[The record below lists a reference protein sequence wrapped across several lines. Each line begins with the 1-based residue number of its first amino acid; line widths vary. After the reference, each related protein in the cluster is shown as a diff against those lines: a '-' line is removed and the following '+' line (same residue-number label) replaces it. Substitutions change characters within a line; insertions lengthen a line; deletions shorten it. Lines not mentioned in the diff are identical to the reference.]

1 MNMLLQPGIQGGY
14 LRYKEDRRM
23 GKFVLERTF
32 TSEDVF
38 DDINRYPDDG
48 VVVVISSK
56 NPLLLFRRLR
66 NSYLLERPF
75 T

>member
-1 MNMLLQPGIQGGY
+1 
-14 LRYKEDRRM
+14 M

-66 NSYLLERPF
+66 NSYLLEQTF
-75 T
+75 TSG